1 LGIVYR
7 DGNLKAAA
15 MTQPLRKPQET
26 NAPNKRNLLD
36 GVDEVSQMKR
46 AYRLIKAGYKGEA
59 YEVLAPILAQQPN
72 NVDCWWL
79 AAFAAPTPQKAVFAC
94 QKVLSL
100 KPDHYPAQQ
109 FLAEQ
114 QRVLNLSSLGQTS
127 IDPAR
132 PVALKKAQYQ
142 RRGPRLWQILLLLVI
157 PVLII
162 AGILTAINITGSS
175 FGLPLGGLFSASSQL
190 PPARIIVGGFES
202 LSGSIAGIGEG
213 NDDAIIRMSSLV
225 VGAQH
230 SYFFDAPGPSTVMI
244 NVVFNLAGGKAAD
257 RAVGLYDANGKILL
271 YSNPKD
277 GINNITYNLNLPGN
291 NKYEIRLAGVAG
303 VTQGPY
309 QMAIAFFPLVN

>member
-7 DGNLKAAA
+7 DGSLKAAA

-26 NAPNKRNLLD
+26 NAPSKRNLLD
-36 GVDEVSQMKR
+36 GVDELSQMKR

-109 FLAEQ
+109 LLSEH
-114 QRVLNLSSLGQTS
+114 QRVINLSSLGKTS
-127 IDPAR
+127 VDPSQPA
-132 PVALKKAQYQ
+132 ALKKAQYQ
-142 RRGPRLWQILLLLVI
+142 RRGPRTWQILLLLVI
-157 PVLII
+157 PILLVAGLLI
-162 AGILTAINITGSS
+162 AINVTGSS
-175 FGLPLGGLFSASSQL
+175 FGLPVSGLFSASYPL
-190 PPARIIVGGFES
+190 PPARLTVGGVES
-202 LSGSIAGIGEG
+202 ISGSIGGLGEG
-213 NDDAIIRMSSLV
+213 NDGVIIRVGSLV

-230 SYFFDAPGPSTVMI
+230 SYTFDAPGPSTVLI
-244 NVVFNLAGGKAAD
+244 RVAFNLAGGKAAN
-257 RAVGLYDANGKILL
+257 RAIGIYDANGKILL
-271 YSNPKD
+271 YSDPQN
-277 GINNITYNLNLPGN
+277 GINTIIFNLPGN
-291 NKYEIRLAGVAG
+291 GKYEIRLAGVAG